1 MHIASK
7 VKVAVLTILLVYPVT
22 AGAQTVTSADAQAF
36 MGTWVINFNTPGGPL
51 TANLTVKEVAGEVTA
66 EIGGGTTG
74 GPMSTVSEITKNGS
88 SLVMQYEA
96 EVPQAGLTSI
106 TLTVEADGDTL
117 TASFDVAGQVL
128 PGTGTRK

>member
-1 MHIASK
+1 MRIASK
-7 VKVAVLTILLVYPVT
+7 VKVAVLTILLVYPVMV
-22 AGAQTVTSADAQAF
+22 GAQTVTSADAKAF
-36 MGTWVINFNTPGGPL
+36 MGTWVINVDAGGPISVD
-51 TANLTVKEVAGEVTA
+51 LTVKEVAGEVTA
-66 EIGGGTTG
+66 EVGGGSTG
-74 GPMSTVSEITKNGS
+74 GPMSAVSEITKNGS

-128 PGTGTRK
+128 PGTGTRQ

>member
-1 MHIASK
+1 MRIASK
-7 VKVAVLTILLVYPVT
+7 IKVAVLTILLVYPVT
-22 AGAQTVTSADAQAF
+22 SGAQTVTSADAKAF
-36 MGTWVINFNTPGGPL
+36 MGTWVINVDAGGPISVD
-51 TANLTVKEVAGEVTA
+51 LTVKEVAGEVTA
-66 EIGGGTTG
+66 EIGGGSTG
-74 GPMSTVSEITKNGS
+74 GPMSAVSEITKNGS

>member
-1 MHIASK
+1 MRITSK
-7 VKVAVLTILLVYPVT
+7 VKVAVLTILLVYPVM
-22 AGAQTVTSADAQAF
+22 AGAQTVTLADAQAF

-66 EIGGGTTG
+66 EIGGGAN
-74 GPMSTVSEITKNGS
+74 PPSMISEITKNGS

-128 PGTGTRK
+128 PGMGTRQ

>member
-1 MHIASK
+1 MRIASK
-7 VKVAVLTILLVYPVT
+7 VKVAVLTILLVYP
-22 AGAQTVTSADAQAF
+22 AMSGAQTVTSADAKAF
-36 MGTWVINFNTPGGPL
+36 MGTWAIDVNTPGGPM
-51 TANLTVKEVAGEVTA
+51 TVDLTVKEVAGEVTA

-96 EVPQAGLTSI
+96 DVPQAGLTSI
-106 TLTVEADGDTL
+106 TLTAEAAGDTL

>member
-1 MHIASK
+1 MRITSK

-22 AGAQTVTSADAQAF
+22 AGAQTVTSADAKAF
-36 MGTWVINFNTPGGPL
+36 MGTWVINVDTPGGPM
-51 TANLTVKEVAGEVTA
+51 TVDLTVKEVAGEVTA
-66 EIGGGTTG
+66 EIGGGSTG
-74 GPMSTVSEITKNGS
+74 GPMSAVSEITKNGS

-96 EVPQAGLTSI
+96 DVPGAGVTPI

-117 TASFDVAGQVL
+117 TASFDIAGQVL

>member
-1 MHIASK
+1 MRIASK

-66 EIGGGTTG
+66 EIGGGAN
-74 GPMSTVSEITKNGS
+74 PPSMISEITKNGS

-96 EVPQAGLTSI
+96 NVPVAGGVTPI

>member
-1 MHIASK
+1 MRIASK

-22 AGAQTVTSADAQAF
+22 AGAQTVTSADAKAF
-36 MGTWVINFNTPGGPL
+36 MGTWVINVDAGGPISVD
-51 TANLTVKEVAGEVTA
+51 LTVKEVAGEVTA
-66 EIGGGTTG
+66 EVGGGSTG
-74 GPMSTVSEITKNGS
+74 GPMSAVSEITKNGS

-96 EVPQAGLTSI
+96 DVPQAGLTSI

>member
-1 MHIASK
+1 MRIASK

-36 MGTWVINFNTPGGPL
+36 MGTWVINVDAGGPISVD
-51 TANLTVKEVAGEVTA
+51 LTVKEVAGEVTA
-66 EIGGGTTG
+66 EVGGGSTG
-74 GPMSTVSEITKNGS
+74 GPMSAVSEITKNGS

-96 EVPQAGLTSI
+96 NVPVAGGVTPI

-117 TASFDVAGQVL
+117 TANFDVAGQGL

>member
-1 MHIASK
+1 MRIASK

-22 AGAQTVTSADAQAF
+22 AGAQTVTSADAKAF
-36 MGTWVINFNTPGGPL
+36 MGTWVINVDTPGGPM
-51 TANLTVKEVAGEVTA
+51 TVDLTVKEVAGEVTA
-66 EIGGGTTG
+66 EIGGGSTG
-74 GPMSTVSEITKNGS
+74 GPMSAVSEITKNGS

-96 EVPQAGLTSI
+96 DVPQAGLTPI

-117 TASFDVAGQVL
+117 TASFDIAGQVL

>member
-1 MHIASK
+1 MRIASK
-7 VKVAVLTILLVYPVT
+7 IKVAVLTILLVYPVT
-22 AGAQTVTSADAQAF
+22 AGAQTVTSADAKAF
-36 MGTWVINFNTPGGPL
+36 MGTWVINASTPGGPISVD
-51 TANLTVKEVAGEVTA
+51 LTVKEVAGEVTA
-66 EIGGGTTG
+66 EIGGGSTG
-74 GPMSTVSEITKNGS
+74 GPMSAVSEITKNGS

-96 EVPQAGLTSI
+96 DVPGAGVTPI

>member
-1 MHIASK
+1 MS
-7 VKVAVLTILLVYPVT
+7 
-22 AGAQTVTSADAQAF
+22 GAQTVTSADAKAF
-36 MGTWVINFNTPGGPL
+36 MGTWAIDVNTPGGPMIVD
-51 TANLTVKEVAGEVTA
+51 LTVKEVAGEVTA

-96 EVPQAGLTSI
+96 DVPGAGVTPI

-117 TASFDVAGQVL
+117 TANFDVAGQVL
-128 PGTGTRK
+128 PGMGTRK

>member
-1 MHIASK
+1 MRITSK

-22 AGAQTVTSADAQAF
+22 AGAQTVTLADAQAF
-36 MGTWVINFNTPGGPL
+36 MGTWVINVDTPGGPM
-51 TANLTVKEVAGEVTA
+51 TVDLTVKEVAGEVTA
-66 EIGGGTTG
+66 EVGGGSTG
-74 GPMSTVSEITKNGS
+74 GPMSAVSEITKNGS

-117 TASFDVAGQVL
+117 TVSFDVAGQVL
-128 PGTGTRK
+128 PGTGTRQ

>member
-1 MHIASK
+1 MRIASK

-36 MGTWVINFNTPGGPL
+36 MGTWVINVDAGGPSFVD
-51 TANLTVKEVAGEVTA
+51 LTVKEVAGEVTA
-66 EIGGGTTG
+66 EIGGGNTG
-74 GPMSTVSEITKNGS
+74 NPMSAVSEITKNGS

-96 EVPQAGLTSI
+96 DVPQAGLTSI

-117 TASFDVAGQVL
+117 TASFDIAGQVL